1 MAEDERPDAEKQ
13 ADAQKKKA
21 DRKQLLILIGLGLL
35 TVLLSV
41 GGTLVAVHL
50 MQDPEQGGEQATEE
64 SLEIP
69 ERPAIYYPLNPPL
82 VVNFSARGR
91 QRLLQLEITLMMR
104 DGSVINAIEL
114 HQPMI
119 RNSLVLLIGGHT
131 YEELQSA
138 EGKELL
144 RQKCLQEIQ
153 RLLKKEIGRPGI
165 EQVLFTN
172 FVMQ

>member
-1 MAEDERPDAEKQ
+1 MAEDEKTEAELE
-13 ADAQKKKA
+13 AEAEKKKA
-21 DRKQLLILIGLGLL
+21 DRRRILILAGIGLLIA
-35 TVLLSV
+35 LLSV
-41 GGTLVAVHL
+41 GGTLLGLHF
-50 MQDPEQGGEQATEE
+50 MQGPEDAELADEPLQ
-64 SLEIP
+64 IP
-69 ERPAIYYPLNPPL
+69 DRPAIYYPLNPPL
-82 VVNFSARGR
+82 VVNFRARGR

-104 DGSVINAIEL
+104 DGTVINTIEL

-119 RNSLVLLIGGHT
+119 RNALVLLIGGHT
-131 YEELQSA
+131 YDELQTA

-153 RLLKKEIGRPGI
+153 RLLEKEIGRPGI